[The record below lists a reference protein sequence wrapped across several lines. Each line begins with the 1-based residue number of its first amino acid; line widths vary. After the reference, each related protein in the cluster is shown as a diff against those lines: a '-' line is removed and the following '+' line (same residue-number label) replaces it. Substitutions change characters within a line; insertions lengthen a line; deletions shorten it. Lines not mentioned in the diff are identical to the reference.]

1 MKTII
6 TIALLSVGL
15 LYSQTISDSTQT
27 RNRNQEREQIQ
38 NQNSEIKGNQEQ
50 IGPKG
55 NPQTDVKANRKKKD
69 VFIDK
74 DGDGICDSRQS
85 GMSFN
90 KMRKRQGSGQKGP
103 GGPGGSGSGNGN
115 GGNGNMNSNGSSGGH

>member
-6 TIALLSVGL
+6 TIVLLSVGL
-15 LYSQTISDSTQT
+15 IYSQTISDSTQT
-27 RNRNQEREQIQ
+27 RKRNQEREQVQ
-38 NQNSEIKGNQEQ
+38 NQNPEMKKNQEQ

-55 NPQTDVKANRKKKD
+55 NPQTELKENRKKQD

-103 GGPGGSGSGNGN
+103 GGPGGSGGS
-115 GGNGNMNSNGSSGGH
+115 GGNGNMNGSGSGGGR

>member
-6 TIALLSVGL
+6 TIVLLSAGL
-15 LYSQTISDSTQT
+15 IYSQTISDSTQT
-27 RNRNQEREQIQ
+27 RKKNQEREQVQ
-38 NQNSEIKGNQEQ
+38 NQNPEMKKNQEQ

-55 NPQTDVKANRKKKD
+55 NPQTDMKENRKKKD

-90 KMRKRQGSGQKGP
+90 KMRKRIGSGKNGP
-103 GGPGGSGSGNGN
+103 GGRHGSGNGGN
-115 GGNGNMNSNGSSGGH
+115 NGNGNSGGY

>member
-6 TIALLSVGL
+6 TIVFLSAGL
-15 LYSQTISDSTQT
+15 IYSQTVADSTQIK
-27 RNRNQEREQIQ
+27 NKNQEREQVQNKKTELKEIQ
-38 NQNSEIKGNQEQ
+38 SQT
-50 IGPKG
+50 GPKG
-55 NPQTDVKANRKKKD
+55 NPQSEVKENRKRKD

-90 KMRKRQGSGQKGP
+90 KMRKRMGSGQKGP
-103 GGPGGSGSGNGN
+103 GKVGGSENGY
-115 GGNGNMNSNGSSGGH
+115 GGGH

>member
-1 MKTII
+1 MKTLLTII
-6 TIALLSVGL
+6 IISTSLI
-15 LYSQTISDSTQT
+15 YSQTISDSMQT
-27 RNRNQEREQIQ
+27 KQKNQEREQIQ
-38 NQNSEIKGNQEQ
+38 NKEMSKAQNQ

-55 NPQTDVKANRKKKD
+55 NPQNDVKQNRKKKD

-90 KMRKRQGSGQKGP
+90 KMRKRMGSGKRGP
-103 GGPGGSGSGNGN
+103 GGQGGSGNG
-115 GGNGNMNSNGSSGGH
+115 GGNGNGQGGQK

>member
-6 TIALLSVGL
+6 TIVLLSVGL
-15 LYSQTISDSTQT
+15 IYSQTISDSTQT
-27 RNRNQEREQIQ
+27 RKRNQEREQVQ
-38 NQNSEIKGNQEQ
+38 NQNPEMKKNQEQ

-55 NPQTDVKANRKKKD
+55 NPQTELKENRKKKD

-103 GGPGGSGSGNGN
+103 GGPGGSGGS
-115 GGNGNMNSNGSSGGH
+115 GGNGNMNGSGSGGGR

>member
-6 TIALLSVGL
+6 TIVLLSASL
-15 LYSQTISDSTQT
+15 IYSQTISDSTQT
-27 RNRNQEREQIQ
+27 RKKNQEREQVQ
-38 NQNSEIKGNQEQ
+38 NQNPEMKKNQEQ

-55 NPQTDVKANRKKKD
+55 NPQTDVKENRKKKD

-90 KMRKRQGSGQKGP
+90 KMRKRIGSGKNGP
-103 GGPGGSGSGNGN
+103 GGRHGSGNGGN
-115 GGNGNMNSNGSSGGH
+115 NGNGNSGGY

>member
-6 TIALLSVGL
+6 TIVFLSAGL
-15 LYSQTISDSTQT
+15 IYSQTISDSTQIKSK
-27 RNRNQEREQIQ
+27 NQEREQVQ
-38 NQNSEIKGNQEQ
+38 NQSPEMKQIQEQ

-55 NPQTDVKANRKKKD
+55 NPQNDVKQNRKKKD

-90 KMRKRQGSGQKGP
+90 KMRKRMGAGKKGP
-103 GGPGGSGSGNGN
+103 GGQGGSGNG
-115 GGNGNMNSNGSSGGH
+115 GGNGNGYSGGN

>member
-1 MKTII
+1 MKTTI
-6 TIALLSVGL
+6 TILLLFSGL
-15 LYSQTISDSTQT
+15 VFAQTVSDSSGKG
-27 RNRNQEREQIQ
+27 RSMQEREQLQ
-38 NQNSEIKGNQEQ
+38 SQEREMKTVQEQ

-55 NPQTDVKANRKKKD
+55 NPDNNGKVDRKKKD

-90 KMRKRQGSGQKGP
+90 KMRKRSGSGQQGP
-103 GGPGGSGSGNGN
+103 GKGQHGNGGGNGNPNGNGN
-115 GGNGNMNSNGSSGGH
+115 GK

>member
-6 TIALLSVGL
+6 LIVFLSTGL
-15 LYSQTISDSTQT
+15 FYSQTISDSTQT
-27 RNRNQEREQIQ
+27 KKKNQEQKQIQ
-38 NQNSEIKGNQEQ
+38 NENQEKGKTQ
-50 IGPKG
+50 NEIGPKG
-55 NPQTDVKANRKKKD
+55 NPQNEVNENRKKKD

-103 GGPGGSGSGNGN
+103 GGPGGTGGNGN
-115 GGNGNMNSNGSSGGH
+115 GGNGNMNGNGSGGRK

>member
-1 MKTII
+1 MKTTI
-6 TIALLSVGL
+6 TILLLFSGL
-15 LYSQTISDSTQT
+15 VFAQTVSDSSGKG
-27 RNRNQEREQIQ
+27 RSMQEREM
-38 NQNSEIKGNQEQ
+38 KTVQEQ

-55 NPQTDVKANRKKKD
+55 NPDNNGKVDRKKKD

-90 KMRKRQGSGQKGP
+90 KMRKRSGSGQQGP
-103 GGPGGSGSGNGN
+103 GKGQHGNGGGNGNPNGNGN
-115 GGNGNMNSNGSSGGH
+115 GK